1 MFGKITKQQVAHHFN
16 RAKDFLGNA
25 YNQTRSFLGDV
36 DAGVRT
42 FKQIYG
48 AVAPVLE
55 SYGVKAGNK
64 HVMKALT
71 GYDTIRGH
79 VMEGHDRVV
88 NDVNNVKNHLAQK
101 NMRFDF
107 SYYIISPKN
116 IISSSI
122 YI

>member
-55 SYGVKAGNK
+55 SYGV
-64 HVMKALT
+64 
-71 GYDTIRGH
+71 RGGEQARH
-79 VMEGHDRVV
+79 ESFNGLRHHPRAC
-88 NDVNNVKNHLAQK
+88 HGGARQG
-101 NMRFDF
+101 RE
-107 SYYIISPKN
+107 
-116 IISSSI
+116 
-122 YI
+122 

>member
-107 SYYIISPKN
+107 T
-116 IISSSI
+116 
-122 YI
+122 